1 MMRQI
6 GKQILTIAVWA
17 GMALGAQA
25 EGLVSNIITDPLT
38 GVAIDGYDPVS
49 YFIDT
54 DPQPGKPDFEFDWGG
69 VPWYFESAANRD
81 IFMRHPEIYAPQ
93 FGGHCL
99 MSLSRGY
106 LSDGKP
112 RLYVIDGLKL
122 YFFYSTAN
130 RDAFLL
136 SRQAAIEAA
145 SKNWPALAK
154 TLSGPGAETPA
165 SSALAA
171 GADAAES
178 SSVPPMT
185 SEQAATMAAAS
196 EEPSQTQDAN
206 PPSVTPALAG
216 EAPAASVAPASAPDN
231 VQPN

>member
-6 GKQILTIAVWA
+6 GKQILT
-17 GMALGAQA
+17 MALWLGLALMA
-25 EGLVSNIITDPLT
+25 RADGLVTTIVTDPLT

-49 YFIDT
+49 YFIDSE
-54 DPQPGKPDFEFDWGG
+54 PHLGRPDFEYDWGG

-81 IFMRHPEIYAPQ
+81 VFARNPDIYAPQ
-93 FGGHCL
+93 YGGHCL

-112 RLYVIDGLKL
+112 GLYLLIGLKL

-136 SRQAAIEAA
+136 SKKAALEAA
-145 SKNWPALAK
+145 AKNWPGLQKQLTGPEGATQAATALA
-154 TLSGPGAETPA
+154 SAPADASA
-165 SSALAA
+165 SSAAP
-171 GADAAES
+171 S
-178 SSVPPMT
+178 S
-185 SEQAATMAAAS
+185 
-196 EEPSQTQDAN
+196 
-206 PPSVTPALAG
+206 
-216 EAPAASVAPASAPDN
+216 APAVAPGGDTSH